1 MLHLRLAAT
10 FAVLGFVFTSKQ
22 WLQWLNKYNPETGLI
37 IKHTVI
43 LLSIYILAW
52 SDPYIKFV
60 HHHQAIGVLLLY
72 MTFVLIFNYQ
82 SGWIKDIK
90 ADNVEDQTF
99 DGVVY
104 HRSKKIMNIEPQMA
118 RIISFVIIPFILV
131 IIGSQLVHH
140 RQKVNL

>member
-37 IKHTVI
+37 IKHTII

-72 MTFVLIFNYQ
+72 VTFVMIFNYQ
-82 SGWIKDIK
+82 SEWIKDVK
-90 ADNVEDQTF
+90 AEKVEEQTF

-104 HRSKKIMNIEPQMA
+104 HRSKQIPNIEPQMA
-118 RIISFVIIPFILV
+118 RIVSFVIIPFILV
-131 IIGSQLVHH
+131 IIGSQLVH
-140 RQKVNL
+140 RKQNVNL

>member
-22 WLQWLNKYNPETGLI
+22 WLQWLNKYNPETGII

-72 MTFVLIFNYQ
+72 VTFVMIFNYQ

-90 ADNVEDQTF
+90 AENVEEQTI

-104 HRSKKIMNIEPQMA
+104 HRSKQILNIEPQMA
-118 RIISFVIIPFILV
+118 RIVSFVIIPFILV
-131 IIGSQLVHH
+131 IFGSKLIHNN
-140 RQKVNL
+140 QKVNL

>member
-1 MLHLRLAAT
+1 M
-10 FAVLGFVFTSKQ
+10 
-22 WLQWLNKYNPETGLI
+22 GLI
-37 IKHTVI
+37 IKHSVI

-60 HHHQAIGVLLLY
+60 HHHQALGVLLLY

-90 ADNVEDQTF
+90 AENVEEQTF
-99 DGVVY
+99 DGVIY
-104 HRSKKIMNIEPQMA
+104 HRSKQIPNIEPQMA
-118 RIISFVIIPFILV
+118 RIVSFVIIPFILV

-140 RQKVNL
+140 KQKVNL

>member
-10 FAVLGFVFTSKQ
+10 FAILGFVFTSKQ
-22 WLQWLNKYNPETGLI
+22 WLHFLNRYNPEMGLI
-37 IKHTVI
+37 IKHSVI

-60 HHHQAIGVLLLY
+60 HHHQALGVLLLY

-82 SGWIKDIK
+82 SEWIEDVK
-90 ADNVEDQTF
+90 ADNVGEQTF
-99 DGVVY
+99 DGVIY
-104 HRSKKIMNIEPQMA
+104 HRSKQIPNIEPQMA
-118 RIISFVIIPFILV
+118 RIVSFVIIPFILV

-140 RQKVNL
+140 KQKVNL

>member
-10 FAVLGFVFTSKQ
+10 FAILGFVFTSKQ
-22 WLQWLNKYNPETGLI
+22 WLHFLNKYNPEMGLI
-37 IKHTVI
+37 IKHSVI

-60 HHHQAIGVLLLY
+60 HHHQALGVLLLY

-82 SGWIKDIK
+82 SEWIEDVK
-90 ADNVEDQTF
+90 AENVEEQTF

-104 HRSKKIMNIEPQMA
+104 HRSKQIPNIEPQMA
-118 RIISFVIIPFILV
+118 RIVSFVIIPFILV
-131 IIGSQLVHH
+131 IIGSKLVH
-140 RQKVNL
+140 RGQKINL

>member
-22 WLQWLNKYNPETGLI
+22 WLHFLNRYNPEMGLI
-37 IKHTVI
+37 IKHSVI

-60 HHHQAIGVLLLY
+60 HHHQALGVLLLY

-82 SGWIKDIK
+82 SEWIEDVK
-90 ADNVEDQTF
+90 ADNVGEQTF
-99 DGVVY
+99 DGVIY
-104 HRSKKIMNIEPQMA
+104 HRSKQIPNIEPQMA
-118 RIISFVIIPFILV
+118 RIVSFVIIPFILV

-140 RQKVNL
+140 KQKVNL

>member
-22 WLQWLNKYNPETGLI
+22 WLHFLNRYNPEMGLI
-37 IKHTVI
+37 IKHSVI

-60 HHHQAIGVLLLY
+60 HHHQALGVLLLY

-82 SGWIKDIK
+82 SGW
-90 ADNVEDQTF
+90 
-99 DGVVY
+99 
-104 HRSKKIMNIEPQMA
+104 MNGLKM
-118 RIISFVIIPFILV
+118 
-131 IIGSQLVHH
+131 
-140 RQKVNL
+140 

>member
-37 IKHTVI
+37 IIHTVI

-72 MTFVLIFNYQ
+72 VTFVMIFNYQ

-90 ADNVEDQTF
+90 AENVEDQTF

-104 HRSKKIMNIEPQMA
+104 HRSKQILNGEPQTA
-118 RIISFVIIPFILV
+118 RIVSFVIIPFILV
-131 IIGSQLVHH
+131 IFGSKLIHH
-140 RQKVNL
+140 KQKINL

>member
-22 WLQWLNKYNPETGLI
+22 WLQWLNKYSPETGLI
-37 IKHTVI
+37 IKHFVI

-60 HHHQAIGVLLLY
+60 HHHQAIGILLLY
-72 MTFVLIFNYQ
+72 VTFVMIFNYQ
-82 SGWIKDIK
+82 SEWIKDIK
-90 ADNVEDQTF
+90 ADNVEEQTF

-104 HRSKKIMNIEPQMA
+104 HRSKQFLNIEPQIA
-118 RIISFVIIPFILV
+118 RIVSFVIIPFILV
-131 IIGSQLVHH
+131 IIGSQLVH
-140 RQKVNL
+140 RKQNVNL

>member
-1 MLHLRLAAT
+1 MLHIRLAAT
-10 FAVLGFVFTSKQ
+10 FAALGFVFTSKQ
-22 WLQWLNKYNPETGLI
+22 WLQFLNKYSPETGLI
-37 IKHTVI
+37 IQHVII

-104 HRSKKIMNIEPQMA
+104 HRSKKIPNIEPQTA
-118 RIISFVIIPFILV
+118 RIVSFVIIPFILV